1 MRGVFLFLSVMVVS
15 IAAHAAEPALP
26 APLQKMKDDGAQVR
40 YLGNDQGF
48 HGWVMIQNAQEQY
61 FYVSPD
67 GQSIFMG
74 ILFNNKGDAIT
85 LRQVASLRQKE
96 PQLDQL
102 AEPQTPAVASPV
114 SSPVSSSGAAAPT
127 ASPPAAAVSE
137 NKTQSR
143 GEKLFAAVQ
152 TANAINLGDP
162 AAPTLYV
169 FIDPQCPHCHDMI
182 NDIRKSGFL
191 EKKMLRVAVVPV
203 GLMSPDSLNQ
213 AAALLASPQAVQD
226 LYAQMDGKAI
236 TVPDG
241 INTQAVQKNM
251 SVMQEFKLDVTPFSI
266 YRAANGEIKI
276 IRGRASDLKS
286 VVAQLK

>member
-1 MRGVFLFLSVMVVS
+1 MRGIFLFFVMMMSVG
-15 IAAHAAEPALP
+15 AYAAEPSLP

-48 HGWVMIQNAQEQY
+48 NGWVMIQNAQEQY

-85 LRQVASLRQKE
+85 LRQVANLRQKE

-102 AEPQTPAVASPV
+102 AEPQTSPTT
-114 SSPVSSSGAAAPT
+114 P
-127 ASPPAAAVSE
+127 ASPPSSAPAATPSPSTPAPAISE
-137 NKTQSR
+137 SKTQSR
-143 GEKLFAAVQ
+143 AEKLFAAVQ
-152 TANAINLGDP
+152 TANAITLGDQNAP
-162 AAPTLYV
+162 ALYV

-182 NDIRKSGFL
+182 KDIRKSGFL
-191 EKKMLRVAVVPV
+191 EKKMLRVAVIPV
-203 GLMSPDSLNQ
+203 GLMSPESLNQ

-226 LYAQMDGKAI
+226 LYAQMDGKAVA
-236 TVPDG
+236 VPAG

-266 YRAANGEIKI
+266 YRAASGEIKI